1 MPKKRPAS
9 AASSLTHE
17 VVSPVSGRVLSRVSL
32 SGRDTIM
39 SQLASVLEN
48 RLEMETEDVF
58 ACLGRLREEIHSRS
72 AVISEVMM
80 METGFIVRDCRD
92 TLDGALEFLA
102 DFEQHCRELSDV
114 GPVIPHSYSG
124 QNGRNMRIRFRPVRS
139 VAAVVPQNASLGLA
153 LIVIASAL
161 RVGARAIVRPSLQCA
176 TSGEILSEIV
186 QASGFPAGSVL
197 VVNSLASDFLNA
209 CYASPRVQ
217 LIHYIGSNRYGADVL
232 KDSFLAGKTC
242 LIDGQGN
249 GLLYVDASFPREEA
263 LRLITTGV
271 TRFNGETCTSVNGI
285 LVERSIYKSLR
296 DDLVSA
302 FRALRVGDPSEAS
315 TDLGPLFSPGQA
327 DALEEALSG
336 TRRLC
341 GGREEGAYFRPALVE
356 GVQLGQ
362 RLASD
367 GLYGPAAWIQPA
379 DASEAI
385 DWVQANTFP
394 LSDTIL
400 SHRPSSIRDFA
411 MGSPAPRICVDEDP
425 TLESMFEP
433 WGGYPPSGM
442 NPVSLW
448 IEKYRQPFQIDATKD
463 VDLLPLLKAG

>member
-1 MPKKRPAS
+1 MIP
-9 AASSLTHE
+9 SSGTTPTHD
-17 VVSPVSGRVLSRVSL
+17 VVSPVSGRVLWRVPL
-32 SGRDTIM
+32 SDRNDILA
-39 SQLASVLEN
+39 QLAAISEDPLEI
-48 RLEMETEDVF
+48 ETEEVF
-58 ACLGRLREEIHSRS
+58 ACLGRLRREIHSRS
-72 AVISEVMM
+72 TVISKIMM

-92 TLDGALEFLA
+92 TLDGALEFLG
-102 DFEQHCRELSDV
+102 DFETHCRDISNV

-124 QNGRNMRIRFRPVRS
+124 QNGRSMRILFRPVRS

-161 RVGARAIVRPSLQCA
+161 RIGARAIVRPSLQCA
-176 TSGEILSEIV
+176 TSGEILAEII

-197 VVNSLASDFLNA
+197 VLNSLASDFLEA

-232 KDSFLAGKTC
+232 KDSFQSGKTC

-263 LRLITTGV
+263 IRLITTGV

-285 LVERSIYKSLR
+285 LVEKSIYDSLR

-302 FRALRVGDPSEAS
+302 FRTLRVGDPSEAS
-315 TDLGPLFSPGQA
+315 TDVGPLFSPGQA
-327 DALEEALSG
+327 EALEGALAG

-341 GGREEGAYFRPALVE
+341 GGRREGAYFSPALVE
-356 GVQLGQ
+356 GIEPGHP
-362 RLASD
+362 LARE
-367 GLYGPAAWIQPA
+367 GLFGPAAWIQPA
-379 DASEAI
+379 DESEAI
-385 DWVQANTFP
+385 EWIRANTFP
-394 LSDTIL
+394 LSDTLL
-400 SHRPSSIRDFA
+400 SRRPSSIRRFA
-411 MGSPAPRICVDEDP
+411 MESQAPRICVNEDP

-448 IEKYRQPFQIDATKD
+448 LEKYRQPFQIDATKD
-463 VDLLPLLKAG
+463 VDLSPLLKAN